1 MENKHSI
8 RSDDLPVTFLDDRH
22 IERISAISTAIE
34 LFDLELVEGR
44 VNSDNFCEVCDDIVN
59 NLQQTSK
66 NNLFSRAEFFEVILQ
81 ALILY
86 AERQFST
93 KNN

>member
-22 IERISAISTAIE
+22 LARISATSAAIE
-34 LFDLELVEGR
+34 LFDLEYVEGR
-44 VNSDNFCEVCDDIVN
+44 VNDDNFCEVCDDIVN
-59 NLQQTSK
+59 NLQQASK
-66 NNLFSRAEFFEVILQ
+66 NNLVSNVEFFEAVLQ

-86 AERQFST
+86 AERQFSA
-93 KNN
+93 KNK